1 MQNKEVDG
9 ILNTCV
15 NENKILKTKPEK
27 LFEKEGMIM
36 SNKLEVIENQW
47 MQRGLKIFKKY
58 GAGKKPFS
66 EIAKSLDLIIHGN
79 IWNAVQF
86 FKVIELE
93 NEGEES
99 GEDCVQPE
107 EEFCEHS
114 EDFYDPKRE
123 KELAASLFLMF

>member
-1 MQNKEVDG
+1 MLNRDG
-9 ILNTCV
+9 VKIINTCA

-27 LFEKEGMIM
+27 FFDKDGMIM
-36 SNKLEVIENQW
+36 SNKLEVIEHKW

-86 FKVIELE
+86 YKVIELQ

-99 GEDCVQPE
+99 GEDCVQPGDKI
-107 EEFCEHS
+107 CEGKK
-114 EDFYDPKRE
+114 KR
-123 KELAASLFLMF
+123 